1 MLGTCCL
8 KLRIINLSSIKINT
22 IKELYPPILT
32 DLFLGLSN
40 ARKYKTFHKGEMVFG
55 NKIASILEVS
65 LSTCDG
71 CEEAG
76 GRK

>member
-40 ARKYKTFHKGEMVFG
+40 ARKYKTFPQRRDGLWEQ
-55 NKIASILEVS
+55 NSIYS
-65 LSTCDG
+65 GSPC
-71 CEEAG
+71 
-76 GRK
+76 